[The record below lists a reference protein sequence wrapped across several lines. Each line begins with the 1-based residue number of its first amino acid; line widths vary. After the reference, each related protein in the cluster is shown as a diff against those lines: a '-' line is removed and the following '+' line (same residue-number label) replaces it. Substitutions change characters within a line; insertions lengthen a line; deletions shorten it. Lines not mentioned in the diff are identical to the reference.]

1 MDDLCTA
8 CSHAFDAVETVEL
21 APWPAHA
28 SCYPSQI
35 MRRNPLAT
43 IIGAEL
49 RSGDPRLIRSAIER
63 LTPALYEHAGNLV
76 HVATATGISLRSL
89 QRWQAD
95 YPEFGNAI
103 TLARRG
109 MTSES

>member
-1 MDDLCTA
+1 MA
-8 CSHAFDAVETVEL
+8 
-21 APWPAHA
+21 AHA
-28 SCYPSQI
+28 SCYSSQI
-35 MRRNPLAT
+35 MRRNTLAT

-95 YPEFGNAI
+95 YPEFSNAI

-109 MTSES
+109 MTPES

>member
-1 MDDLCTA
+1 MSQLLKDLEA
-8 CSHAFDAVETVEL
+8 HALDAVETVEVVT
-21 APWPAHA
+21 WPSHT
-28 SCYPSQI
+28 SCYPPI
-35 MRRNPLAT
+35 MRRNPIAT

-95 YPEFGNAI
+95 YPEFSNAI

-109 MTSES
+109 MTPES